1 MSNYAANF
9 TIVTRASLPPYS
21 YWENTN
27 SETNI
32 DTICKNVMV
41 CYGVIGVCILLQN
54 GHRRHVWEK
63 RVGQWYDTTM
73 LMVKCR

>member
-1 MSNYAANF
+1 MYNYAANF

-32 DTICKNVMV
+32 DTICKNVMD
-41 CYGVIGVCILLQN
+41 CYGIIGVCILLHN
-54 GHRRHVWEK
+54 GHQRHV
-63 RVGQWYDTTM
+63 G
-73 LMVKCR
+73 

>member
-32 DTICKNVMV
+32 EYHLQKCDGLLRNYRCVHFVTQWTPKN
-41 CYGVIGVCILLQN
+41 
-54 GHRRHVWEK
+54 
-63 RVGQWYDTTM
+63 T
-73 LMVKCR
+73 